1 MNLEPAPQRSC
12 FLDRATVLT
21 RLGLGALFVYMGWHK
36 VLDPVAFMK
45 MVRQY
50 DMVQS
55 SLVLNSIA
63 AVLPWFEVFCGLL
76 LLAGIAVR
84 GTALVLIGM
93 LAPFTFAVLHR
104 ALAIHA
110 AQAIAFCA
118 IRFDC
123 GCGSGEEYIC
133 VKLPVNC
140 LLMLL
145 SGWLLSGRGRRL
157 CARYSVILNP

>member
-1 MNLEPAPQRSC
+1 MNDDPTPQRRC
-12 FLDRATVLT
+12 FLDALTVLA
-21 RLGLGALFVYMGWHK
+21 RWSLGALFVYMGWQK

-63 AVLPWFEVFCGLL
+63 AALPWFEVYCGLL

-104 ALAIHA
+104 ALAIYA
-110 AQAIAFCA
+110 TQAIAFCA
-118 IRFDC
+118 IKFDC
-123 GCGSGEEYIC
+123 GCGPGEEYIC
-133 VKLPVNC
+133 VKLPLNC
-140 LLMLL
+140 ILILL
-145 SGWLLSGRGRRL
+145 SAWLLSGRGRQL
-157 CARYSVILNP
+157 CARYSVIQD